1 MSNLSVFEFDTQEI
15 EIVLVDENPW
25 FNASQVAKALGYT
38 NPPEAIADNVSAK
51 YSQQLYLGRRGK
63 KPVFINEPGL
73 YQLIMRSSLPSA
85 ERFQDWVFEDV
96 LPKIRKTGS
105 YKIESA
111 NEPQQ
116 PAISPELEVAREIHE
131 IYELAEKNPRIAQLL
146 VDSRVNRFL
155 GQAALPGAVE
165 VWKGAVEIAED
176 LGYKTNHRNR
186 GSLGK
191 HVKALVGHLAQEEER
206 LCNGTNRPISLYP
219 DTEEVRDAVA
229 SFFEEEQQAS

>member
-1 MSNLSVFEFDTQEI
+1 M
-15 EIVLVDENPW
+15 
-25 FNASQVAKALGYT
+25 LGIK
-38 NPPEAIADNVSAK
+38 ES
-51 YSQQLYLGRRGK
+51 
-63 KPVFINEPGL
+63 GL
-73 YQLIMRSSLPSA
+73 YSLVLGCRKSIAKRFKRWLTHDVIPS
-85 ERFQDWVFEDV
+85 
-96 LPKIRKTGS
+96 IRKTGS

-111 NEPQQ
+111 NKPQQ

-176 LGYKTNHRNR
+176 LGYKTSHRNR

-219 DTEEVRDAVA
+219 DTEEVRDAVV